1 MLHHHLQESLR
12 RSSGLLEAERALRRA
27 TLHRSA
33 DSRLNHLLKNKAAA
47 AHALAD
53 EIYRLARREA
63 AAAPAGL
70 VQSVQSSVQGVQSS
84 VQSVQSTR
92 SLLQPA
98 GASSDGMALLM
109 QKASEQ
115 LGLMRSMIEWSHERE
130 LFVQIESG
138 IYHSVGQ
145 HGQSAVFERPQLAAT
160 GSSCCI

>member
-63 AAAPAGL
+63 AASPVGL
-70 VQSVQSSVQGVQSS
+70 VQS

-92 SLLQPA
+92 SLRPA
-98 GASSDGMALLM
+98 GASDGMALLM

-138 IYHSVGQ
+138 IYHSVR
-145 HGQSAVFERPQLAAT
+145 STLNVESTLT
-160 GSSCCI
+160 VV

>member
-53 EIYRLARREA
+53 EIHRLARREA
-63 AAAPAGL
+63 VASPVGPMQG
-70 VQSVQSSVQGVQSS
+70 VPSVQSPQSA
-84 VQSVQSTR
+84 R
-92 SLLQPA
+92 GLQPA
-98 GASSDGMALLM
+98 GASDGMTLLM

-115 LGLMRSMIEWSHERE
+115 LGLMRNMIEWSHERE